1 VGTLVV
7 AAHGLHDLWIT
18 AAVTY
23 GDGTVITLR
32 ADIRRYGRFSGH
44 LMLAA
49 DRNRM
54 VDLRAGQGLG
64 ALPRPRWP
72 FQRLL

>member
-1 VGTLVV
+1 MRYERARSSLDRH
-7 AAHGLHDLWIT
+7 A
-18 AAVTY
+18 TY
-23 GDGTVITLR
+23 I
-32 ADIRRYGRFSGH
+32 FSGD

-64 ALPRPRWP
+64 ALPRWS
-72 FQRLL
+72 FQRLP

>member
-1 VGTLVV
+1 MVRQGK
-7 AAHGLHDLWIT
+7 
-18 AAVTY
+18 
-23 GDGTVITLR
+23 R
-32 ADIRRYGRFSGH
+32 DIRRYGRFSGD

-64 ALPRPRWP
+64 ALPRWS
-72 FQRLL
+72 FQRLP